1 LRYRDILGFLN
12 EEIHFENEENIDER
26 VELDWALI
34 HQKEIKKE
42 LVSVEEVDKLN
53 QIVSELFV
61 ENLILMDKD

>member
-12 EEIHFENEENIDER
+12 KEIHCENEENIDER

-42 LVSVEEVDKLN
+42 LVSVEEIDKLN

-61 ENLILMDKD
+61 ENLISMDKD